1 MMIVEFRMECL
12 KVHAL
17 LLLFRRNTCTCKTT
31 GDLINVT
38 TSFRAYN
45 TARWGK

>member
-1 MMIVEFRMECL
+1 MLYYCYL
-12 KVHAL
+12 DGTHAL
-17 LLLFRRNTCTCKTT
+17 AKQI
-31 GDLINVT
+31 GELINVT